1 MCHIFDK
8 GDSFKEWSTLSSLDH
23 IWLGQSFTATL
34 LHGSSLSTLISK
46 GHFEWA
52 SFQVSE
58 PMLVKKKKKKQCFH
72 RSPNNTKCFPPL
84 HRNLCAT
91 SCVRRY
97 NKCRKIICRIIISRA
112 SDVRGLL
119 WWHSEDSVFKA
130 FSYKVGAS

>member
-58 PMLVKKKKKKQCFH
+58 PMLVKKKKQ
-72 RSPNNTKCFPPL
+72 NNAFTEAQTTLNVFPL
-84 HRNLCAT
+84 ST
-91 SCVRRY
+91 G
-97 NKCRKIICRIIISRA
+97 ISVQHPVWGDTINA
-112 SDVRGLL
+112 GKLY
-119 WWHSEDSVFKA
+119 A
-130 FSYKVGAS
+130 G